1 MIVTIVAAILVFGV
15 LIAVHEAGHLMAA
28 KAVGVTVHEFA
39 IGMGPKLV
47 SFTKGGTRYSLRLLP
62 IGGYCSME
70 GEDEQSENSGAL
82 CNKSVGA
89 RLLVMVAGALMN
101 ILLGFII
108 YIVLCANSGDVV
120 TTNTVAEVLP
130 DTAASEAG
138 LQVGDEII
146 AINGNRLHIPADL
159 QFEMMKANYGEMK
172 VTLLRDG
179 KKLTKTLTP
188 RLETVEGVDDEG
200 NPVTAERYLIGFN
213 MKQEKNTVFT
223 VLERAFFNCFLTVR
237 MVLYSFVSLFQGQV
251 ALSDMSGPVGI
262 VNEIGKSAQAGILSL
277 LSLAAL
283 IAVNLGVFNL
293 LPFPA
298 LDGGRV
304 FFLLIELIRRKP
316 IPPEKEGLVHAIGMG
331 LLLLLMVVV
340 TYQDIIKLFS

>member
-1 MIVTIVAAILVFGV
+1 MILTIIAAILVFGV

-39 IGMGPKLV
+39 IGMGPKLF
-47 SFTKGGTRYSLRLLP
+47 SFTKDGTRYSLRLLP

-70 GEDEQSENSGAL
+70 GEDEQSENLGAL

-89 RLLVMVAGALMN
+89 RLLVMVSGALMN
-101 ILLGFII
+101 ILLGFIL
-108 YIVLCANSGDVV
+108 YIILCANTGNLV
-120 TTNTVAEVLP
+120 TTNTIAEVLP
-130 DTAASEAG
+130 NTAAEEAG
-138 LQVGDEII
+138 FLTGDEIV
-146 AINGNRLHIPADL
+146 AINGNRVHIPADL
-159 QFEMMKANYGEMK
+159 QFEMMKANYEEME
-172 VTLLRDG
+172 VTLKREG
-179 KKLTKTLTP
+179 KKLTRTITP
-188 RLETVEGVDDEG
+188 RLETVEGVDNEG
-200 NPVTAERYLIGFN
+200 NPVTAQRYLFGYH
-213 MKQEKNTVFT
+213 MKQEKNTFFT

-237 MVLYSFVSLFQGQV
+237 MVLYSFISLFQGQV

-304 FFLLIELIRRKP
+304 FFLFIELIRRKP

-331 LLLLLMVVV
+331 LLLLLMAAV
-340 TYQDIIKLFS
+340 TYQDIVKLFS

>member
-1 MIVTIVAAILVFGV
+1 MILTIVAAILVFGI

-39 IGMGPKLV
+39 IGMGPKLF
-47 SFTKGGTRYSLRLLP
+47 SFTKGETLYSLRLLP

-70 GEDEQSENSGAL
+70 GEDEKSENSGAL

-101 ILLGFII
+101 ILLGFVLYII
-108 YIVLCANSGDVV
+108 LCANTGEVV
-120 TTNTVAEVLP
+120 TTNTVAEILP
-130 DTAASEAG
+130 DSAAEEAG
-138 LQVGDEII
+138 FQVGDEII
-146 AINGNRLHIPADL
+146 AINGNRVHIPADL
-159 QFEMMKANYGEMK
+159 QFEMMKANYQEME
-172 VTLLRDG
+172 VTLKREG
-179 KKLTKTLTP
+179 KKLTKTIVP
-188 RLETVEGVDDEG
+188 RLETVEGVDEKG
-200 NPVTAERYLIGFN
+200 NSVKTERYLFGYT
-213 MKQEKNTVFT
+213 MGQQKNTPLT
-223 VLERAFFNCFLTVR
+223 VLKRAFFNCFLTVR
-237 MVLYSFVSLFQGQV
+237 MVLYSFISLFQGQV

-262 VNEIGKSAQAGILSL
+262 VNEIGKSAQAGIMSL

-340 TYQDIIKLFS
+340 TYQDIIKLFL

>member
-1 MIVTIVAAILVFGV
+1 MILTIIAAILVFGV

-28 KAVGVTVHEFA
+28 KAMGVTVHEFA
-39 IGMGPKLV
+39 IGMGPKLF
-47 SFTKGGTRYSLRLLP
+47 SFIRGGTRYSLRLLP

-70 GEDEQSENSGAL
+70 GEDEQSEHSGAL

-89 RLLVMVAGALMN
+89 RLLVMVSGALMN
-101 ILLGFII
+101 ILLGFLLYII
-108 YIVLCANSGDVV
+108 LCANTGSLV
-120 TTNTVAEVLP
+120 TTNIVSEVLP
-130 DTAASEAG
+130 GTAAEEVG
-138 LQVGDEII
+138 FQVGDEIV
-146 AINGNRLHIPADL
+146 AINGNRVHIPADL
-159 QFEMMKANYGEMK
+159 QFEMMKANYGKME
-172 VTLLRDG
+172 VTLKRNG
-179 KKLTKTLTP
+179 ETLTKSIAP

-200 NPVTAERYLIGFN
+200 NPVTTERYLFGYT
-213 MKQEKNTVFT
+213 MKQQKNTPLT
-223 VLERAFFNCFLTVR
+223 VLKSAFFNCFLTVR
-237 MVLYSFVSLFQGQV
+237 MVLYSFISLFQGQV

-304 FFLLIELIRRKP
+304 FFLLIELMRRKP

-331 LLLLLMVVV
+331 LLLLLMVVI
-340 TYQDIIKLFS
+340 TYQDILKLFS

>member
-1 MIVTIVAAILVFGV
+1 MILTIIAAILVFGI
-15 LIAVHEAGHLMAA
+15 LIAVHEGGHLLAA

-39 IGMGPKLV
+39 IGMGPKLF
-47 SFTKGGTRYSLRLLP
+47 SFTKGGTQYSLRLLP

-70 GEDEQSENSGAL
+70 GEDEKSENPGAL

-89 RLLVMVAGALMN
+89 RLLVMVSGALMN
-101 ILLGFII
+101 ILLGFIL
-108 YIVLCANSGDVV
+108 YIILCANTGSLV
-120 TTNTVAEVLP
+120 TTNTVSEVLP
-130 DTAASEAG
+130 NTAAEEAG
-138 LQVGDEII
+138 FQAGDEII
-146 AINGNRLHIPADL
+146 AINGNRVHIPADL
-159 QFEMMKANYGEMK
+159 QFEMMKANYQEME

-179 KKLTKTLTP
+179 EKLIKTIAP

-200 NPVTAERYLIGFN
+200 NPVTTQRYLFGYN
-213 MKQEKNTVFT
+213 MKQDKNTFFT

-237 MVLYSFVSLFQGQV
+237 MVLYSFISLFQGQV

-304 FFLLIELIRRKP
+304 FFLLIEFIRRKP

-340 TYQDIIKLFS
+340 TYQDIVKLFL